1 MYHIYTIFFCE
12 GTVER
17 WKTVVKA
24 LHFHIGIKLL
34 VKPVWNRWFRF
45 LCRFGQFT
53 NHDQTKLD
61 FGNTRP
67 LIRAFFSLFLP
78 DECIFCLMNA
88 LPRHFW
94 PISGIIRHPDRANW
108 HAGQATHAGGP

>member
-1 MYHIYTIFFCE
+1 MDPEEC
-12 GTVER
+12 
-17 WKTVVKA
+17 
-24 LHFHIGIKLL
+24 
-34 VKPVWNRWFRF
+34 
-45 LCRFGQFT
+45 T
-53 NHDQTKLD
+53 NIAQVHSDEKYNNEKRL
-61 FGNTRP
+61 FVGNLRNAISGRP

-94 PISGIIRHPDRANW
+94 PISGIIRQPDRANW